1 MSDFQFQKNT
11 PLTGNGITGIWR
23 INFVSSTLYLFDG
36 IIRAYSGALI
46 SSFFV
51 QFWQRLTGLLISINS
66 NKSG

>member
-11 PLTGNGITGIWR
+11 PLTGNGITGIGR

-36 IIRAYSGALI
+36 IIRAYSALI

-51 QFWQRLTGLLISINS
+51 HFWQRLTGLLIFINS
-66 NKSG
+66 NKFG